1 LRKLGIGRLVL
12 ALVAILAICFSGKAA
27 IAGSTGDI
35 TGTVV
40 DAASGQPLAGAKVTA
55 VSPSQIAS
63 ATTGNDGRFAMLS
76 LAPDT
81 YTISI
86 EQPGFDQTSE
96 SGIAVFAD
104 QTQRVEFKLQKALR
118 TIGKITSRS
127 NSDLVRPGAVSDS
140 YSINAST
147 QAAITGLGG
156 GGSLNQAYSAL
167 AAVPGVYV
175 PSGQNGW
182 SQSAG
187 VVIRGG
193 THTQVGYELDGVPVN
208 VGINFFP
215 GSNLSTLGQQ
225 ELQVY
230 SGSAPANAES
240 QGLSGFVNQ
249 VIKTGTY
256 PVTALGDVGV
266 GTPFYHKLSFE
277 LSGAS
282 PNRNFS
288 YYVGVLG
295 ANQSYRLVDNY
306 NGASYTY
313 PFGTAVGTVPCPNN
327 GTDLNYA
334 SCYGQHFDAKGHPTF
349 GGGTPGGLGVGPG
362 GFLYAPPNYGNPAY
376 QEDRENIVNLHF
388 ALPHLNGLKDDIQVL
403 YDTGGIA
410 TWLYSSQNDL
420 PPGLLAAAG
429 ATQYAYPSS
438 VVYKGPVGQF
448 LPANYAAKLQPYYFP
463 TEEQSAI
470 DGNGLVPLDRRDQQ
484 QNNQSILKL
493 QYQHNISQSAYVR
506 LYGYT
511 LYSNFLLN
519 GANGGSSPFGIGE
532 PPDYKLWTHT
542 SGLSSE
548 FADQLGSHL
557 IGAQASLTNSPSVR
571 DNSGTAYTSPK
582 TPFALAV
589 DGNSPSSGV
598 CYNVAGAVGTPVACE
613 GGDVS
618 GLSPTAVTLGQ
629 GTAPAASLAGAT
641 CGGGPCKYY
650 VVQNGFSG
658 TNNTVTQDAYA
669 ASIRDQWKPSERLTL
684 DYGLKFHDYVYT
696 GAGTGGGTRDF
707 WFNAYNND
715 YCVNSQPGNAPVT
728 KNSLGIAT
736 TAACSAANVAGKVSY
751 VSPGLTN
758 SPANYAFQEWEP
770 RVGATYSASARD
782 VLRASYGKYTQPTE
796 TGFEQYNT
804 LQQNLPAYIGS
815 HFYSL
820 GFTGPG
826 HDIPPQESFNT
837 DFSWEHAFKNSDMS
851 FKVSP
856 FYRATRNELTE
867 FFVDP
872 ATQVTSGL
880 AVGSLR
886 TSGVEFQFR
895 KGSFD
900 RDGLSAL
907 LSYTYTT
914 ARIHYNTLPN
924 GGTILSPLNND
935 IKTYN
940 AYTSFC
946 ATHASD
952 SRCGATT
959 AKNGGSAAC
968 FTSAGVPDPACAAGD
983 IANPYW
989 NAPVQNLLDPGG
1001 SYWPTDPVI
1010 AGNSLG
1016 VNSYTVPH
1024 VATLVLNYRKRNF
1037 AITPSIQFQA
1047 GQRYGSPE
1055 ANAGIDPASGCLAL
1069 AGASVTGD
1077 PRYPYGAAGGSP
1089 YDALTCGQNH
1099 GGVVALNAIP
1109 NVFTGQFDGIGAFV
1123 SPSQLLGSLTFSY
1136 DATKNV
1142 GFTVVMSN
1150 VFNQCFGGTQAA
1162 WTGGSNPHVCS
1173 YESGEVSR
1181 VYAPTGNVYN
1191 PGAKF
1196 EPFAQDPYFPYLGP
1210 YTMGVVNPSAPFGIY
1225 VDMHVRL

>member
-1 LRKLGIGRLVL
+1 LRNLGRL
-12 ALVAILAICFSGKAA
+12 AIAFVAIFAICFGGQAA
-27 IAGSTGDI
+27 YAGTTGDI
-35 TGTVV
+35 TGTIL
-40 DAASGQPLAGAKVTA
+40 DAITGQPVVGAKVTA
-55 VSPSQIAS
+55 VSPSQVAM
-63 ATTGNDGRFAMLS
+63 ATAAADGKFALLS

-81 YTISI
+81 YTISV
-86 EQPGFDQTSE
+86 EFPGYDQLSE
-96 SGIAVFAD
+96 SGISVFAD
-104 QTQRVEFKLQKALR
+104 QTQRLPLKLQKTLK
-118 TIGKITSRS
+118 TIGKITTRS

-140 YSINAST
+140 YSVNAST
-147 QAAITGLGG
+147 QARVTGNGG

-167 AAVPGVYV
+167 ATVPGVYV

-187 VVIRGG
+187 VTVRGG
-193 THTQVGYELDGVPVN
+193 THTQVGYELDGVPIN

-215 GSNLSTLGQQ
+215 GNNLSTLGQQ

-256 PVTALGDVGV
+256 PAFAAGDVGI
-266 GTPFYHKLSFE
+266 GSPFYHKLSIEFG
-277 LSGAS
+277 GAS

-288 YYVGVLG
+288 YYAGFLG
-295 ANQSYRLVDNY
+295 ANQSYRLVDNF
-306 NGASYTY
+306 NGASYTSQ
-313 PFGTAVGTVPCPNN
+313 FGTAVGVLPCPGNA
-327 GTDLNYA
+327 TDSNFA
-334 SCYGQHFDAKGHPTF
+334 SCYKAF
-349 GGGTPGGLGVGPG
+349 TPGGLGTGPG
-362 GFLYAPPNYGNPAY
+362 GFAYAAPNYGNPAY

-388 ALPHLNGLKDDIQVL
+388 GLPHLNGLKDDIQVL

-410 TWLYSSQNDL
+410 TWFYNSQNDL
-420 PPGLLAAAG
+420 PPGLLSQFG
-429 ATQYAYPSS
+429 GQYTYPSS
-438 VVYKGPVGQF
+438 IVYHGPVGTF
-448 LPANYAAKLQPYYFP
+448 LPNNFASNLQPYHFP
-463 TEEQSAI
+463 TEEQSALN
-470 DGNGLVPLDRRDQQ
+470 DGGLVPLDRRDQQ
-484 QNNQSILKL
+484 QNNQAILKL
-493 QYQHNISQSAYVR
+493 QYQHNISSSAYVR
-506 LYGYT
+506 VYGYT
-511 LYSNFLLN
+511 LYSNFELN

-557 IGAQASLTNSPSVR
+557 IGAQLSLTHSPSVR
-571 DNSGTAYTSPK
+571 DNSTTAYTNPGSL
-582 TPFALAV
+582 FAYAV
-589 DGNSPSSGV
+589 NANSPSSGV
-598 CYNVAGAVGTPVACE
+598 CYNVVGTLGTPVACE
-613 GGDVS
+613 GGDAS
-618 GLSPTAVTLGQ
+618 GLSPTGVKLNQ
-629 GTAPAASLAGAT
+629 GTTPPTSLAGAI
-641 CGGGPCKYY
+641 CGTGPCQYY
-650 VVQNGFSG
+650 VAANGLQG
-658 TNNTVTQDAYA
+658 TNNTVSQDAY
-669 ASIRDQWKPSERLTL
+669 SVSLRDQWKPTERLTI
-684 DYGLKFHDYVYT
+684 DYGLKYHDYLYT
-696 GAGTGGGTRDF
+696 GAGTTGGARDF
-707 WFNAYNND
+707 WFNAYNLD
-715 YCVNSQPGNAPVT
+715 YCVNSAAGHAPVS

-736 TAACSAANVAGKVSY
+736 ASSCSAADAGGVSY
-751 VSPGLTN
+751 VSPNIQN
-758 SPANYAFQEWEP
+758 SPANYAFGELEP
-770 RVGATYSASARD
+770 RIGATYSAGPRD
-782 VLRASYGKYTQPTE
+782 VFRASYGKYTQPTE

-804 LQQNLPAYIGS
+804 LQQNLPAYLGS

-826 HDIPPQESFNT
+826 HNIPPQESFNT
-837 DFSWEHAFKNSDMS
+837 DFSWEHAFKGTDLS

-886 TSGVEFQFR
+886 TSGVEFQLK

-924 GGTILSPLNND
+924 GGTILSPINND

-946 ATHASD
+946 ASHGSD
-952 SRCGATT
+952 PRCGTT
-959 AKNGGSAAC
+959 STNGKSAAC
-968 FTSAGVPDPACAAGD
+968 FTAAGSPD
-983 IANPYW
+983 ASCGAGDVANPYW
-989 NAPVQNLLDPGG
+989 NAPVQNLLDPNG

-1016 VNSYTVPH
+1016 VDSYTVPH
-1024 VATLVLNYRKRNF
+1024 IANLVLNYRKKNF

-1047 GQRYGSPE
+1047 GQRYGNPE
-1055 ANAGIDPASGCLAL
+1055 SNAGIDPAAGCTAL

-1077 PRYPYGAAGGSP
+1077 PRYPYGASGGSP
-1089 YDALTCGQNH
+1089 YNALTCGA
-1099 GGVVALNAIP
+1099 ALNAIP
-1109 NVFTGQFDGIGAFV
+1109 NVFTGKFDDIAAFT
-1123 SPSQLLGSLTFSY
+1123 SPSQLLGSMTLSY

-1142 GFTVVMSN
+1142 GFSVVFAN
-1150 VFNQCFGGTQAA
+1150 VFDQCFGGTKAP

-1181 VYAPTGNVYN
+1181 AYAPTGNVYN
-1191 PGAKF
+1191 PGSKF
-1196 EPFAQDPYFPYLGP
+1196 EPFAQDPYYPYLGP
-1210 YTMGVVNPSAPFGIY
+1210 YTMGVVNPSSPFGIY
-1225 VDMHVRL
+1225 VDMHVKL

>member
-1 LRKLGIGRLVL
+1 LRQLWLGRFIL
-12 ALVAILAICFSGKAA
+12 ALVALLALCFNGKAA
-27 IAGSTGDI
+27 LAGSTGGI
-35 TGTVV
+35 TGTVLDGV
-40 DAASGQPLAGAKVTA
+40 TGRPIAGAKISA
-55 VSPSQIAS
+55 ASPSQIAT
-63 ATTGNDGRFAMLS
+63 ATTDADGRFSMLS
-76 LAPDT
+76 LAADT
-81 YTISI
+81 YTISVQ
-86 EQPGFDQTSE
+86 EPGYDESSE

-104 QTQRVEFKLQKALR
+104 QTQRVQFKITKALQ

-127 NSDLVRPGAVSDS
+127 NSDLVRPGAVADS
-140 YSINAST
+140 YSVNAST
-147 QAAITGLGG
+147 QAAVTGLGG

-167 AAVPGVYV
+167 AAVPGVDV
-175 PSGQNGW
+175 PAGQNGW
-182 SQSAG
+182 SQTAG
-187 VVIRGG
+187 VTIRGG
-193 THTQVGYELDGVPVN
+193 THTQVGYELDGVPIN

-230 SGSAPANAES
+230 TGSAPANAES

-256 PVTALGDVGV
+256 PATASGDVGI
-266 GTPFYHKLSFE
+266 GSPFYHKLSFE
-277 LSGAS
+277 IGGAS

-288 YYVGVLG
+288 YYVGILG
-295 ANQSYRLVDNY
+295 ANQSFRLVDNY

-313 PFGTAVGTVPCPNN
+313 PFGTAVGTKPCPKN

-334 SCYGQHFDAKGHPTF
+334 SCYPEF
-349 GGGTPGGLGVGPG
+349 TPGGLGTGPG

-376 QEDRENIVNLHF
+376 EEDRENIVNLHF
-388 ALPHLNGLKDDIQVL
+388 GLPHLNGLKDDIQVL

-410 TWLYSSQNDL
+410 SWLYNSQNDL

-429 ATQYAYPSS
+429 AMPYAYPSS
-438 VVYKGPVGQF
+438 TVYKGPVGQF
-448 LPANYAAKLQPYYFP
+448 LPANFKNNLQTYYFP

-470 DGNGLVPLDRRDQQ
+470 NGNGLVPLDRRDQQ

-506 LYGYT
+506 IYGYT
-511 LYSNFLLN
+511 LYSNFMLN

-548 FADQLGSHL
+548 FADQLGTHL
-557 IGAQASLTNSPSVR
+557 LGAQVSLTNSPSVR
-571 DNSGTAYTSPK
+571 DNSGTAYTNPASQ
-582 TPFALAV
+582 FALV
-589 DGNSPSSGV
+589 VNGNDPNSGT
-598 CYNVAGAVGTPVACE
+598 CYSVAGGLATPALCYGGGATGVTYGQGATPITPVN
-613 GGDVS
+613 GV
-618 GLSPTAVTLGQ
+618 
-629 GTAPAASLAGAT
+629 T

-650 VVQNGFSG
+650 VVDNGFSG

-669 ASIRDQWKPSERLTL
+669 ATISDEWKPTERLSI
-684 DYGLKFHDYVYT
+684 DAGLKFHDYVYT

-715 YCVNSQPGNAPVT
+715 YCVINSPGNTPIS
-728 KNSLGIAT
+728 K
-736 TAACSAANVAGKVSY
+736 AALKIGTSPCSAADAGGVSY
-751 VSPGLTN
+751 VSPGLVN

-770 RVGATYSASARD
+770 RIGATYSASPRD

-804 LQQNLPAYIGS
+804 LQQNLPAYLGS

-837 DFSWEHAFKNSDMS
+837 DFSWEHAFKNTDMS

-886 TSGVEFQFR
+886 TSGVEFQFK

-900 RDGLSAL
+900 RDGLSGL
-907 LSYTYTT
+907 VSYTYTT
-914 ARIHYNTLPN
+914 ARIHYSTLPN
-924 GGTILSPLNND
+924 GGTILSPINND

-946 ATHASD
+946 STHASD
-952 SRCGATT
+952 PRCGVTST
-959 AKNGGSAAC
+959 NGKAAAC
-968 FTSAGVPDPACAAGD
+968 FTATGAPDPTCAAGD
-983 IANPYW
+983 VANPYW
-989 NAPVQNLLDPGG
+989 NAPVQNLLDPNG

-1024 VATLVLNYRKRNF
+1024 IATLVLNYRKHNF
-1037 AITPSIQFQA
+1037 AITPSLQFQA

-1055 ANAGIDPASGCLAL
+1055 ANAGIDPASGCAPL
-1069 AGASVTGD
+1069 AGATVAGD
-1077 PRYPYGAAGGSP
+1077 PRYPYGAAGGAP
-1089 YDALTCGQNH
+1089 YNALACGA
-1099 GGVVALNAIP
+1099 ALNAIP
-1109 NVFTGQFDGIGAFV
+1109 NVFTGQFDSIGAFT
-1123 SPSQLLGSLTFSY
+1123 SPSQLLGSATFSY

-1142 GFTVVMSN
+1142 GFTVVVSN
-1150 VFNQCFGGTQAA
+1150 IFDQCFGGTKAA

-1181 VYAPTGNVYN
+1181 LYAPTGNVYN

-1210 YTMGVVNPSAPFGIY
+1210 YTMGVVNPSAPLGIY